1 MLFLVY
7 SIISTITLTV
17 ICRGRMLS
25 VKEGVTNRTDDK
37 DNDTEKENHSLDL
50 GTGFPNLR
58 LNVVLVKGKCL
69 LEHTSQPP

>member
-1 MLFLVY
+1 M
-7 SIISTITLTV
+7 V

-25 VKEGVTNRTDDK
+25 VKEGVTNRTGDK

-50 GTGFPNLR
+50 GTGFPNLS